1 MQFTKIVSLAINP
14 IEELHTATF
23 PPITSQMARFMGP
36 TWGPP
41 GDNRTQVGPMLAPM
55 NLAIRDRT
63 YPIKIHRILLGPLI
77 ARFMGP
83 TWGPSGADRTQM
95 GPMLAPW
102 TLLSGTFFVVVRP
115 FLMSGFKWSVSPD
128 FSGLSS
134 QYYNAIVEPME

>member
-14 IEELHTATF
+14 IEELHTAIF

-41 GDNRTQVGPMLAPM
+41 GYDRTQVGPMLAPWTLLSGIQLIPL
-55 NLAIRDRT
+55 N
-63 YPIKIHRILLGPLI
+63 IHRILLGPLI

-83 TWGPSGADRTQM
+83 TWGPSGADRTQV

-115 FLMSGFKWSVSPD
+115 FLMSGFMWSISSD

-134 QYYNAIVEPME
+134 QYYNVTVEPME